1 MKKQLIAVILV
12 LIMASF
18 ACSLQN
24 IQMETIDNQ
33 MVTIFE
39 PLPNN
44 TNQTSLVFNM
54 TGGEFNLNPGAE
66 GLVNGTIAYN
76 VEQWEPEFTRSD
88 NYFEIDQVN
97 PFQISGIPTGDVIN
111 TWDLTLTNAL
121 PLDLSIEGG
130 ASENNFD
137 FTGLQMANLEIRQ
150 GASDTTITFEE
161 PNPIIMEELSF
172 TTGASSARIYGLGN
186 ANFTMMNMSSGAG
199 DYTLDFDGVLTHDAT
214 ANIKAGISNITI
226 IIPSGMKAVVNNE
239 GTVSNIN
246 TRGTWLVTDDTYTT
260 MVEGLTLTINLDMAV
275 GNVNLVHEE

>member
-12 LIMASF
+12 LVLASF

-24 IQMETIDNQ
+24 LQMETIDNQ

-44 TNQTSLVFNM
+44 TNDTRLVFNM
-54 TGGEFNLNPGAE
+54 TGGEFNLSPGAE

-88 NYFEIDQVN
+88 NYFEIDQVD
-97 PFQISGIPTGDVIN
+97 PFQISGLPTGDVIN

-121 PLDLSIEGG
+121 PLEIAIEGG

-137 FTGLQMANLEIRQ
+137 FSGLQLSNLSIRQ
-150 GASDTTITFEE
+150 GASDTTIAFDE
-161 PNPIIMEELSF
+161 PNPVTMEEFSF
-172 TTGASSARIYGLGN
+172 TTGASSAKIYGLGN
-186 ANFTMMNMSSGAG
+186 ANFTRMRMSSGAG
-199 DYTLDFDGVLTHDAT
+199 DYTLDFEGALSQDAT
-214 ANIKAGISNITI
+214 VEIKAGISNITI
-226 IIPSGMKAVVNNE
+226 IIPAGMKAVVNNE

-246 TRGTWLVTDDTYTT
+246 TRGTWLVTDNTYTT
-260 MVEGLTLTINLDMAV
+260 MQEGLTLTIDLDMAV
-275 GNVNLVHEE
+275 GNVTLVHED